1 MFHIYKL
8 YCFSYKR
15 NNTLWDAMLL
25 ENDPFPGGKGDP
37 DSHSLN
43 ITQLQCFLKGN
54 TYNIECLKQYKVLAL
69 L

>member
-1 MFHIYKL
+1 MRCYWKMIHFRVVRVTPIRIDY
-8 YCFSYKR
+8 FPKR
-15 NNTLWDAMLL
+15 S
-25 ENDPFPGGKGDP
+25 EVFY
-37 DSHSLN
+37 SLN